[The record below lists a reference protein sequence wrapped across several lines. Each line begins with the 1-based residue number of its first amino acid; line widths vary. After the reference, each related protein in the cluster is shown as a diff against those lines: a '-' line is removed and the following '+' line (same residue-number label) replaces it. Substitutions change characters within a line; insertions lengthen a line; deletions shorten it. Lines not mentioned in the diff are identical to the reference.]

1 MTDLKE
7 HFAARGSASNLLTS
21 RFSKHPERYVEIFRV
36 LRKYKLHHIVAELGM
51 SHRHAE
57 DAEELRELASS
68 NGHFSHPDDDH
79 DDDHDHDHDD
89 AHGIQLASA
98 LEELGPCFIK
108 LGQLLSTRPDL
119 LPAEYIQALSRL
131 QDTIQPVP
139 AERIVQIIQSEL
151 QAPVDD
157 LFQSFDERP
166 LATASMAQVHR
177 AVLRDGTEVAVKVQ
191 RPGVRQRIEI
201 DLEVLR
207 EVARFASQHTA
218 IGARYGLLQM
228 VRELETSLNQ
238 EMDFRIEAENTR
250 LIGRQIADFPM
261 LCTPKVHADLSSQR
275 VLTLGFIKGRH
286 LADVPREEFLA
297 LDPKAIAK
305 DLLSAYMKQIAIDGV
320 FHCDPHPGNIL
331 LTDDGRLAL
340 MDFGMVGRF
349 DAGQKDKMILFLLA
363 FSERLGE
370 RVAETYLDMIQQP
383 EDLDSHS
390 FTQDICALVS
400 RYHDMSGG
408 RLGLGTALLDLTR
421 LAYNNRV
428 PVPSSMTLLGKT
440 MLNLDGA
447 IGVLSPELDPVELI
461 RNYMLDVMMRRVG
474 DQLSPGRVFAWVL
487 DMKHL
492 FENAPRRTDAI
503 LGKLADDRLTVR
515 LDVRHL
521 DQTTQQLNKAA
532 TRLAV
537 GVLAGSLLIGGGQV
551 LAALIRTGAIGQK
564 RLP

>member
-1 MTDLKE
+1 MTDLKQ
-7 HFAARGSASNLLTS
+7 HLSARGSASSLLTS
-21 RFSKHPERYVEIFRV
+21 RFSKHPERYFEIFRV
-36 LRKYKLHHIVAELGM
+36 LRKYKLHHVVAELGL
-51 SHRHAE
+51 SHH
-57 DAEELRELASS
+57 
-68 NGHFSHPDDDH
+68 HDDDLDELPAPNGLH
-79 DDDHDHDHDD
+79 DDDHDHDDD
-89 AHGIQLASA
+89 HGIHLASA

-119 LPAEYIQALSRL
+119 LPADYIHALSRL

-139 AERIVQIIQSEL
+139 ADRIVQIVQSEL
-151 QAPVDD
+151 HAPIDE
-157 LFQSFDERP
+157 LFQSFDQQP
-166 LATASMAQVHR
+166 LATASMAQVHH

-207 EVARFASQHTA
+207 EIARFAAKHTA
-218 IGARYGLLQM
+218 LGARYGLVQM
-228 VRELETSLNQ
+228 VRELELSLNQ
-238 EMDFRIEAENTR
+238 ELDFRLEAENTR
-250 LIGRQIADFPM
+250 LIGRQIADFAK
-261 LCTPKVHADLSSQR
+261 LCTPTVFSEYTSQR
-275 VLTLGFIKGRH
+275 VLTLSFLRGRH
-286 LADVPREEFLA
+286 LAEVSRAELLEHDS
-297 LDPKAIAK
+297 KGIAK

-370 RVAETYLDMIQQP
+370 RVADTYLDMIEQP
-383 EDLDSHS
+383 DGLDQHG
-390 FTQDICALVS
+390 FTQDICGLVS

-408 RLGLGTALLDLTR
+408 RLGLGSALLDLTR
-421 LAYNNRV
+421 LAYANRV
-428 PVPSSMTLLGKT
+428 PVPTSMTLLGKT

-447 IGVLSPELDPVELI
+447 ISVLSPELDPVELI
-461 RNYMLDVMMRRVG
+461 RNYMLDVMMRRVS
-474 DQLSPGRVFAWVL
+474 DQFSPGRVFAWVL

-492 FENAPRRTDAI
+492 FENAPRRTDII
-503 LGKLADDRLTVR
+503 LGKLADDRLTMR
-515 LDVRHL
+515 LDVQHL
-521 DQTTQQLNKAA
+521 EQTTQSLSHAA

-551 LAALIRTGAIGQK
+551 LSALIQTGAIGRRRNGTQ
-564 RLP
+564 

>member
-1 MTDLKE
+1 MTDLKQ
-7 HFAARGSASNLLTS
+7 HFAARGPARNLLTS
-21 RFSKHPERYVEIFRV
+21 RFSKHPERYLEIFRV
-36 LRKYKLHHIVAELGM
+36 FRKYELHHIIAELGM
-51 SHRHAE
+51 NHHH
-57 DAEELRELASS
+57 DEELDELPSP
-68 NGHFSHPDDDH
+68 NGHDTHADDDH
-79 DDDHDHDHDD
+79 
-89 AHGIQLASA
+89 HGVQLASA

-119 LPAEYIQALSRL
+119 LPADYIHALSRL

-139 AERIVQIIQSEL
+139 AERIIQIVQAEL
-151 QAPVDD
+151 QKPIDE
-157 LFQSFDERP
+157 LFQCFDHQP

-177 AVLRDGTEVAVKVQ
+177 AVLHDGSEVAVKVQ

-207 EVARFASQHTA
+207 EIAQFAARYTSV
-218 IGARYGLLQM
+218 GARYGLVQM
-228 VRELETSLNQ
+228 VHELAMSLNQ
-238 EMDFRIEAENTR
+238 ELDFRLEAENTR
-250 LIGRQIADFPM
+250 RIGRQIAGFSK
-261 LCTPKVHADLSSQR
+261 LSTPSVYTEYTSPR
-275 VLTLGFIKGRH
+275 VLTLSFMRGRH
-286 LADVPREEFLA
+286 LADVTPLELKDH
-297 LDPKAIAK
+297 DPKAIAA

-370 RVAETYLDMIQQP
+370 RVAETYLEMIQQP
-383 EDLDSHS
+383 HDLDQHS
-390 FTQDICALVS
+390 FTQDICGLVS
-400 RYHDMSGG
+400 RYHDLSGG
-408 RLGLGTALLDLTR
+408 RLGLGSALLELTR
-421 LAYNNRV
+421 LAYQNKV
-428 PVPSSMTLLGKT
+428 PVPTSMTLLGKT

-461 RNYMLDVMMRRVG
+461 RNYMLDVMMKRVG

-515 LDVRHL
+515 MEMEHL
-521 DQTTQQLNKAA
+521 QDATQSLSRAA
-532 TRLAV
+532 TPLAA
-537 GVLAGSLLIGGGQV
+537 GVLIGSLLIGGGNV
-551 LAALIRTGAIGQK
+551 LSALIRTGAVG
-564 RLP
+564 RRNGRE

>member
-1 MTDLKE
+1 MTDLKQ
-7 HFAARGSASNLLTS
+7 HFSARGSASNLLTS
-21 RFSKHPERYVEIFRV
+21 RFSKHPERYFEIFRV

-51 SHRHAE
+51 SHH
-57 DAEELRELASS
+57 
-68 NGHFSHPDDDH
+68 HDDDLDELPAPNGLL
-79 DDDHDHDHDD
+79 DDDHDHEDDH
-89 AHGIQLASA
+89 GVQLASA

-119 LPAEYIQALSRL
+119 LPPDYIHALSRL

-139 AERIVQIIQSEL
+139 AERIVQIVQSEL
-151 QAPVDD
+151 KAPIDE
-157 LFQSFDERP
+157 LFQCFDQQP

-207 EVARFASQHTA
+207 EVARFAAKHTA
-218 IGARYGLLQM
+218 LGARYGLVQM
-228 VRELETSLNQ
+228 VRELEMSLNQ
-238 EMDFRIEAENTR
+238 ELDFRLEAENTR
-250 LIGRQIADFPM
+250 LIGRQIADFLR
-261 LCTPKVHADLSSQR
+261 LCTPTVFGEYTSQR
-275 VLTLGFIKGRH
+275 VLTLSFLKGRH
-286 LADVPREEFLA
+286 LAEVSRAELA
-297 LDPKAIAK
+297 EHDPKGIAK

-370 RVAETYLDMIQQP
+370 RVADTYLDMIEQP
-383 EDLDSHS
+383 EGLDQHG
-390 FTQDICALVS
+390 FTQDICGLVS

-408 RLGLGTALLDLTR
+408 RLGLGSALLDLTR
-421 LAYNNRV
+421 LAYSNRV
-428 PVPSSMTLLGKT
+428 PVPTSMTLLGKT

-447 IGVLSPELDPVELI
+447 ISVLSPELDPVELI
-461 RNYMLDVMMRRVG
+461 RNYMLDVMMRRVS
-474 DQLSPGRVFAWVL
+474 DQFSPGRVFAWVL

-492 FENAPRRTDAI
+492 FENAPRRADII
-503 LGKLADDRLTVR
+503 LGKLADDRLTMR
-515 LDVRHL
+515 LEVEHL
-521 DQTTQQLNKAA
+521 EQTTQSLSRAA

-551 LAALIRTGAIGQK
+551 LSALIQTGAVGRRNGAK
-564 RLP
+564 

>member
-7 HFAARGSASNLLTS
+7 HINARAATGNLLTR
-21 RFSKHPERYVEIFRV
+21 RFSHHPERYFEIFSV
-36 LRKYKLHHIVAELGM
+36 FRKYQLHHVVAELGM
-51 SHRHAE
+51 SHHHDE
-57 DAEELRELASS
+57 DVEELPSL
-68 NGHFSHPDDDH
+68 NGHVEDDE
-79 DDDHDHDHDD
+79 
-89 AHGIQLASA
+89 HGLQLASA

-119 LPAEYIQALSRL
+119 LPADYIRALSRL
-131 QDTIQPVP
+131 QDTIAPVP
-139 AERIVQIIQSEL
+139 GERIVQIVQSEL
-151 QAPVDD
+151 QTPIEE
-157 LFQSFDERP
+157 LFQSFDLQP

-207 EVARFASQHTA
+207 EVARFAARHTA
-218 IGARYGLLQM
+218 LGARYGLEQM
-228 VRELETSLNQ
+228 VRELEMSLNQ
-238 EMDFRIEAENTR
+238 ELDFRIEAANTQ
-250 LIGRQIADFPM
+250 LIGRQIADFPK
-261 LCTPKVHADLSSQR
+261 LCTPSVFSEYTSQR
-275 VLTLGFIKGRH
+275 VLTLSFMHGRH
-286 LADVPREEFLA
+286 LADIPRAELAA
-297 LDPKAIAK
+297 LDSQAIAR

-370 RVAETYLDMIQQP
+370 RVADTYLDMIEQP
-383 EDLDSHS
+383 EGLNQHG
-390 FTQDICALVS
+390 FTQDICGLVS

-408 RLGLGTALLDLTR
+408 RMGLGTALLDLTR
-421 LAYNNRV
+421 LAYQNKV
-428 PVPSSMTLLGKT
+428 PVPTSMTLLGKT

-447 IGVLSPELDPVELI
+447 ITVLSPRLDPVQLI
-461 RNYMLDVMMRRVG
+461 RNYMLDVMMKRVG
-474 DQLSPGRVFAWVL
+474 DSFSPGRVFAWVL

-492 FENAPRRTDAI
+492 FENAPRRTDVI

-515 LDVRHL
+515 LDIEHL
-521 DQTTQQLNKAA
+521 EHTTQTLSRAA
-532 TRLAV
+532 SRLAV
-537 GVLAGSLLIGGGQV
+537 GVLAGSILIGGGQV
-551 LAALIRTGAIGQK
+551 LSALIQTGALKK
-564 RLP
+564 RR

>member
-1 MTDLKE
+1 MTNLKQ
-7 HFAARGSASNLLTS
+7 HFATRGSATNLLTS
-21 RFSKHPERYVEIFRV
+21 RLSKHPERYLEIFRV
-36 LRKYKLHHIVAELGM
+36 FRKYELHHIVAELGM
-51 SHRHAE
+51 SHHH
-57 DAEELRELASS
+57 DDELDQELPSP
-68 NGHFSHPDDDH
+68 NGHRDADDDDH
-79 DDDHDHDHDD
+79 
-89 AHGIQLASA
+89 GNQLAGA

-119 LPAEYIQALSRL
+119 LPADYIHALSRL

-139 AERIVQIIQSEL
+139 AERIIQIIQSEL
-151 QAPVDD
+151 RAPVDE
-157 LFQSFDERP
+157 LFQTFDQQP

-177 AVLRDGTEVAVKVQ
+177 AVLRDGTEVAIKVQ

-207 EVARFASQHTA
+207 EIAQFAARHTSV
-218 IGARYGLLQM
+218 GSRYGLVQM
-228 VRELETSLNQ
+228 VRELELSLNQ
-238 EMDFRIEAENTR
+238 ELDFRLEAENTR
-250 LIGRQIADFPM
+250 RIGRQIAGFSR
-261 LCTPKVHADLSSQR
+261 LCTPTVFQEYTSPR
-275 VLTLGFIKGRH
+275 VLTLSFLRGRH
-286 LADVPREEFLA
+286 LADVSATELQQH
-297 LDPKAIAK
+297 DPKAIAA

-331 LTDDGRLAL
+331 LTEDGRLAL

-349 DAGQKDKMILFLLA
+349 DAGQKDKIILFLLS

-370 RVAETYLDMIQQP
+370 RVAETYLDMVQQP
-383 EDLDSHS
+383 DDLDQHG

-421 LAYNNRV
+421 LAYQNRV
-428 PVPSSMTLLGKT
+428 PVPTSMTLLGKT

-461 RNYMLDVMMRRVG
+461 RNYMLDVMMKRVG

-492 FENAPRRTDAI
+492 FENAPRRTDVI

-515 LDVRHL
+515 MDVEHL
-521 DQTTQQLNKAA
+521 EETTQALSQAA

-551 LAALIRTGAIGQK
+551 LSALIRTGAIGN
-564 RLP
+564 RRTPT

>member
-7 HFAARGSASNLLTS
+7 HFNARAATGNLLTR
-21 RFSKHPERYVEIFRV
+21 RFSHHPERYFEIFSV
-36 LRKYKLHHIVAELGM
+36 FRKYQLHHVVAELGM
-51 SHRHAE
+51 SHQHE
-57 DAEELRELASS
+57 DDLDELPSL
-68 NGHFSHPDDDH
+68 NGHADDDE
-79 DDDHDHDHDD
+79 
-89 AHGIQLASA
+89 HGLQLASA

-119 LPAEYIQALSRL
+119 LPADYIRALSRL
-131 QDTIQPVP
+131 QDTIAPV
-139 AERIVQIIQSEL
+139 AGERIAQIVQSEL
-151 QAPVDD
+151 QAPIDE
-157 LFQSFDERP
+157 LFQSFDLQP

-207 EVARFASQHTA
+207 EVARFAARHTA
-218 IGARYGLLQM
+218 LGARYGLEQM
-228 VRELETSLNQ
+228 VRELEHSLNQ
-238 EMDFRIEAENTR
+238 ELDFRLEAANTQ
-250 LIGRQIADFPM
+250 LIGRQIADFAM
-261 LCTPKVHADLSSQR
+261 LCTPTVFADYTSQR
-275 VLTLGFIKGRH
+275 VLTMSFMRGRH
-286 LADVPREEFLA
+286 LADVPRAELEA
-297 LDPKAIAK
+297 LDTPSIAK

-370 RVAETYLDMIQQP
+370 RVAETYLDMIETP
-383 EDLDSHS
+383 EGLNQHG
-390 FTQDICALVS
+390 FTQDISGLVS

-408 RLGLGTALLDLTR
+408 RMGLGSALLDLTR
-421 LAYNNRV
+421 LAYQNKV
-428 PVPSSMTLLGKT
+428 PVPTSMTLLGKT

-447 IGVLSPELDPVELI
+447 ISVLSPALDPVQLI
-461 RNYMLDVMMRRVG
+461 RNYMLDVMMKRVG
-474 DQLSPGRVFAWVL
+474 DSFSPGRVFAWVL

-492 FENAPRRTDAI
+492 FENAPRRTDTI
-503 LGKLADDRLTVR
+503 LTKLADDRLTMR
-515 LDVRHL
+515 LNVEHL
-521 DQTTQQLNKAA
+521 EQTTQTLSKAA
-532 TRLAV
+532 TRLAF

-551 LAALIRTGAIGQK
+551 VSALIQTGALN
-564 RLP
+564 RRR

>member
-1 MTDLKE
+1 MTGLKQ
-7 HFAARGSASNLLTS
+7 HVASGRSASSFITG
-21 RFSKHPERYVEIFRV
+21 RFSKHPERYFEIFRI
-36 LRKYKLHHIVAELGM
+36 LRKYELHHIVAELGM
-51 SHRHAE
+51 THRHDE
-57 DAEELRELASS
+57 
-68 NGHFSHPDDDH
+68 DDDADMEEFHH
-79 DDDHDHDHDD
+79 DEEDD
-89 AHGIQLASA
+89 HGIQLASA

-119 LPAEYIQALSRL
+119 LPADYIHALSRL
-131 QDTIQPVP
+131 QDTVQPVP
-139 AERIVQIIQSEL
+139 ADRIIQIVQSEL
-151 QAPVDD
+151 HASIQD
-157 LFQSFDERP
+157 LFQSFDEHP

-177 AVLRDGTEVAVKVQ
+177 AVLRDGSEVAVKVQ

-207 EVARFASQHTA
+207 EIASFASQHTA
-218 IGARYGLLQM
+218 IGARYGLVQM
-228 VRELETSLNQ
+228 VHELEMSLNQ
-238 EMDFRIEAENTR
+238 ELDFRLEAENTR
-250 LIGRQIADFPM
+250 RIGRQIGDFSR
-261 LCTPKVHADLSSQR
+261 LCTPAVYTEYTSAR
-275 VLTLGFIKGRH
+275 VLTLSFVRGRH
-286 LADVPREEFLA
+286 LGEVTRAELEQHDAR
-297 LDPKAIAK
+297 AIAA

-370 RVAETYLDMIQQP
+370 RVAETYLEMIQQP
-383 EDLDSHS
+383 RDLDQHG
-390 FTQDICALVS
+390 FTQDICSLVS

-408 RLGLGTALLDLTR
+408 RLGLGTALLELTR
-421 LAYNNRV
+421 LAYQNRV
-428 PVPSSMTLLGKT
+428 PVPTSMTLLGKT

-447 IGVLSPELDPVELI
+447 ISVLSPELDPVELI

-492 FENAPRRTDAI
+492 FENAPRRTDMI

-515 LDVRHL
+515 LDVERL
-521 DQTTQQLNKAA
+521 QDTTESLTRAA

-537 GVLAGSLLIGGGQV
+537 GVLAGSVLIGGGQV
-551 LAALIRTGAIGQK
+551 LAALIRTGAVGK
-564 RLP
+564 TRD

>member
-1 MTDLKE
+1 MTGLKE
-7 HFAARGSASNLLTS
+7 HFSARGSASNLLTG
-21 RFSKHPERYVEIFRV
+21 RFSKHPERYFEIFRV
-36 LRKYKLHHIVAELGM
+36 LRKYKLHHVMAELGM
-51 SHRHAE
+51 SHHH
-57 DAEELRELASS
+57 DADLDELPSP
-68 NGHFSHPDDDH
+68 NGHVDDDH
-79 DDDHDHDHDD
+79 HDDD
-89 AHGIQLASA
+89 HGIQLASA

-119 LPAEYIQALSRL
+119 LPPDYIHALSRL

-139 AERIVQIIQSEL
+139 AERIIQIVQAEL
-151 QAPVDD
+151 KAPIDE
-157 LFQSFDERP
+157 LFQSFDHQP

-177 AVLRDGTEVAVKVQ
+177 AVLRDGAEVAVKVQ

-207 EVARFASQHTA
+207 EIARFAAEHTQ
-218 IGARYGLLQM
+218 IGARYGLVQM
-228 VRELETSLNQ
+228 VRELELSLNQ
-238 EMDFRIEAENTR
+238 ELDFRLEAENTR
-250 LIGRQIADFPM
+250 LIGRQIADFEK
-261 LCTPKVHADLSSQR
+261 LCTPTVHMEYTSQR
-275 VLTLGFIKGRH
+275 VLTLSFLRGRH
-286 LADVPREEFLA
+286 LAEVSSAELQEH
-297 LDPKAIAK
+297 DPQGIAK

-370 RVAETYLDMIQQP
+370 RVADTYLDMIEPP
-383 EDLDSHS
+383 EGLNEHG
-390 FTQDICALVS
+390 FTQDICGLVS

-408 RLGLGTALLDLTR
+408 RLGLGTALLELTR
-421 LAYNNRV
+421 LAYQNRV
-428 PVPSSMTLLGKT
+428 PVPTSMTLLGKT

-447 IGVLSPELDPVELI
+447 ISVLSPELDPVELI

-492 FENAPRRTDAI
+492 FENTPRRADII
-503 LGKLADDRLTVR
+503 LGKLADDRLTMR
-515 LDVRHL
+515 LDVEHL
-521 DQTTQQLNKAA
+521 DRTTQTLSRAA
-532 TRLAV
+532 TRLAI

-551 LAALIRTGAIGQK
+551 VSALIRTGAIGRPGDK
-564 RLP
+564 RDCS

>member
-1 MTDLKE
+1 M
-7 HFAARGSASNLLTS
+7 
-21 RFSKHPERYVEIFRV
+21 
-36 LRKYKLHHIVAELGM
+36 
-51 SHRHAE
+51 
-57 DAEELRELASS
+57 
-68 NGHFSHPDDDH
+68 
-79 DDDHDHDHDD
+79 
-89 AHGIQLASA
+89 QL
-98 LEELGPCFIK
+98 
-108 LGQLLSTRPDL
+108 
-119 LPAEYIQALSRL
+119 
-131 QDTIQPVP
+131 V
-139 AERIVQIIQSEL
+139 QSEL
-151 QAPVDD
+151 RAPIHE

-177 AVLRDGTEVAVKVQ
+177 AVLRDGAEVVVKVQ

-207 EVARFASQHTA
+207 EVARFAARHTA
-218 IGARYGLLQM
+218 AGARYGLVQM

-238 EMDFRIEAENTR
+238 ELDFRLEAENTR
-250 LIGRQIADFPM
+250 LIGRQVAGFSK
-261 LCTPKVHADLSSQR
+261 LCTPTVYPELTSQR
-275 VLTLGFIKGRH
+275 VLTLSFLKGRH
-286 LADVPREEFLA
+286 LAEVSRTELQEH
-297 LDPKAIAK
+297 DPKAIAA

-370 RVAETYLDMIQQP
+370 RVAETYLDMIEP
-383 EDLDSHS
+383 PDGLDAHS
-390 FTQDICALVS
+390 FTQDICGLVS

-408 RLGLGTALLDLTR
+408 RLGLGTALLELTR
-421 LAYNNRV
+421 LAYLNRV
-428 PVPSSMTLLGKT
+428 PVPTSMTLLGKT

-447 IGVLSPELDPVELI
+447 ISVLSPELDPVELI
-461 RNYMLDVMMRRVG
+461 RNYMLDVMLKRVG

-492 FENAPRRTDAI
+492 FENAPRRTDVI

-515 LDVRHL
+515 LDVEHL
-521 DQTTQQLNKAA
+521 DQTTRSLSRAA

-537 GVLAGSLLIGGGQV
+537 GVLAGSLLIGGGNV
-551 LAALIRTGAIGQK
+551 LSALIQTGAIG
-564 RLP
+564 RRSGTR